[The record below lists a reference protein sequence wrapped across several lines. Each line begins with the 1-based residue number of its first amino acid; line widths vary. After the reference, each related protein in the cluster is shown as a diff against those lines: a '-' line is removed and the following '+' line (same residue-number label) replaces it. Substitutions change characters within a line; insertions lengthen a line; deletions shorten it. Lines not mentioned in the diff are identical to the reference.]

1 MVFGGLPATHTPL
14 AMVIRLPRTVGKSGS
29 SCSVGRH
36 PRARGPCSFGRS
48 PARPRIRAWSSATF
62 GTPRCRTAVGRRHPR
77 TSRPRHRR
85 AGGET
90 NDLIDEAMNAGLV
103 ADHPI
108 PVGAKML
115 RLELLKTKAE
125 LERSLSEL
133 VLDCTACGMEVH
145 WVQGVSVADPGH
157 RGHRHPAPSGER
169 WSSGGSGLQRIIR
182 ACQTPTRPSPPKTML
197 RGLRKSERSC

>member
-1 MVFGGLPATHTPL
+1 VAPL
-14 AMVIRLPRTVGKSGS
+14 AV
-29 SCSVGRH
+29 SVVTSAQEALAVAAGPQRGRGYE
-36 PRARGPCSFGRS
+36 RG
-48 PARPRIRAWSSATF
+48 A
-62 GTPRCRTAVGRRHPR
+62 
-77 TSRPRHRR
+77 PRHSVRQDAGRPSDGDILER
-85 AGGET
+85 AVRAIAEQAAKT
-90 NDLIDEAMNAGLV
+90 NDLIDEAMNAGLA

-133 VLDCTACGMEVH
+133 VLDCTACGMVVH

-169 WSSGGSGLQRIIR
+169 WSSRDRVCSG
-182 ACQTPTRPSPPKTML
+182 
-197 RGLRKSERSC
+197 